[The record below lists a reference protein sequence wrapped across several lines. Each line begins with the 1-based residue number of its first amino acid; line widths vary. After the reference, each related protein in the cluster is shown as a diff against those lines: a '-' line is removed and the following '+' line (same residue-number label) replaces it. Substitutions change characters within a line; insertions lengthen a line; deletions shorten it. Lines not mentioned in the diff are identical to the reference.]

1 MNFLS
6 KLTSLPKDK
15 KPARRR
21 RLSKEDVLL
30 AERIAKLRK
39 IRKLTQEEFSDI
51 LGMNPLYIT
60 MIENKQQGLSLPMV
74 YRITKVLGVSLS
86 ELFSF

>member
-1 MNFLS
+1 MSFLS
-6 KLTSLPKDK
+6 KLTSLQQDK
-15 KPARRR
+15 KPARR